1 MALEVLLLLY
11 MDQKVDIPWTPAQK
25 GDKEETDPFGTPHY
39 MLPKVKQQH

>member
-1 MALEVLLLLY
+1 MALEVLPLLY